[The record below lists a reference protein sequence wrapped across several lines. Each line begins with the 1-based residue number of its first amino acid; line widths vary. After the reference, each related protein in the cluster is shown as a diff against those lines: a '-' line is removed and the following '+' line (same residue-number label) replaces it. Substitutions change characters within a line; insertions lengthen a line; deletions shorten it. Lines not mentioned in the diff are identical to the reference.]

1 MKKKFH
7 KFKNEQMKPQSPGF
21 KCQLDLPSSEAS
33 MEKDEAPTRPGKELH
48 ETDEKG
54 EAMGDG

>member
-1 MKKKFH
+1 
-7 KFKNEQMKPQSPGF
+7 MKPQSPGF

-48 ETDEKG
+48 VTDEKG